1 MKLGNNM
8 NLNLFETHFK
18 SLDRSQFIP
27 DDFKHE
33 ANYDTPLPIGFNQ
46 TISQPSLVKQMI
58 LLLDPHP
65 TDTVLEIGTGS
76 GYLTALLSPFVQRI
90 ISLEIIPELAR
101 QANARL
107 KNMGYHNIEVIISDG
122 SFGYK
127 NEPYWNIVGKDFH
140 ARAARE
146 PIGARSRG
154 LRDRRPA
161 AARTRAGRGAGA
173 GAGGGGEFSR
183 PADDAWR
190 LSAQTRV
197 ALCARA
203 GVFG

>member
-27 DDFKHE
+27 DDFKYE

-127 NEPYWNIVGKDFH
+127 KFAPYNRIIVSASSTCIPPELLEQLDNNGKMII
-140 ARAARE
+140 
-146 PIGARSRG
+146 PIGNHYSQKLMLVEKDANG
-154 LRDRRPA
+154 LITQNDLA
-161 AARTRAGRGAGA
+161 SVFFV
-173 GAGGGGEFSR
+173 EFVG
-183 PADDAWR
+183 PYGWNK
-190 LSAQTRV
+190 
-197 ALCARA
+197 
-203 GVFG
+203 

>member
-127 NEPYWNIVGKDFH
+127 KFAPYNRIIVSASSTCIPPELLEQLDNNGKMII
-140 ARAARE
+140 
-146 PIGARSRG
+146 PIGNHYSQKLMLVKKDNNG
-154 LRDRRPA
+154 LITQNDLA
-161 AARTRAGRGAGA
+161 SVVFV
-173 GAGGGGEFSR
+173 EFVG
-183 PADDAWR
+183 PYGY
-190 LSAQTRV
+190 LNK
-197 ALCARA
+197 
-203 GVFG
+203 

>member
-127 NEPYWNIVGKDFH
+127 KFAPYNRIIVSASSTCIPPELLEQLDNNGKMII
-140 ARAARE
+140 
-146 PIGARSRG
+146 PIGNHYSQKLMLVKKDNNG
-154 LRDRRPA
+154 LITQNDLA
-161 AARTRAGRGAGA
+161 SVVFV
-173 GAGGGGEFSR
+173 EFVG
-183 PADDAWR
+183 PYGWNK
-190 LSAQTRV
+190 
-197 ALCARA
+197 
-203 GVFG
+203 

>member
-127 NEPYWNIVGKDFH
+127 KFAPYNRIIVSASSTCIPPELLEQLDNNGKMII
-140 ARAARE
+140 
-146 PIGARSRG
+146 PIGNHYSQKLMLVKKDNNG
-154 LRDRRPA
+154 LITQNDLVSVVFV
-161 AARTRAGRGAGA
+161 
-173 GAGGGGEFSR
+173 EFVG
-183 PADDAWR
+183 PYGY
-190 LSAQTRV
+190 LNK
-197 ALCARA
+197 
-203 GVFG
+203 

>member
-46 TISQPSLVKQMI
+46 TISQHSLVKQMI

-122 SFGYK
+122 SFGYEK
-127 NEPYWNIVGKDFH
+127 FAPYNRIIVSASSTCIPPELLEQLDINGKMII
-140 ARAARE
+140 
-146 PIGARSRG
+146 PIGNHYSQKLMLVEKDANG
-154 LRDRRPA
+154 LITQNDLA
-161 AARTRAGRGAGA
+161 SVVFV
-173 GAGGGGEFSR
+173 EFVG
-183 PADDAWR
+183 PYGWNK
-190 LSAQTRV
+190 
-197 ALCARA
+197 
-203 GVFG
+203 

>member
-127 NEPYWNIVGKDFH
+127 KFAPYNRIIVSASSTCIPPELLEQLDNNGKMII
-140 ARAARE
+140 
-146 PIGARSRG
+146 PIGNHYSQKLMLVEKDANG
-154 LRDRRPA
+154 LITQNDLA
-161 AARTRAGRGAGA
+161 SVVFV
-173 GAGGGGEFSR
+173 EFVG
-183 PADDAWR
+183 PYGWNK
-190 LSAQTRV
+190 
-197 ALCARA
+197 
-203 GVFG
+203 

>member
-27 DDFKHE
+27 DDFKYE

-127 NEPYWNIVGKDFH
+127 KFAPYNRIIVSASSTCIPPELLEQLDNNGKMII
-140 ARAARE
+140 
-146 PIGARSRG
+146 PIGNHYSQKLMLVEKDANG
-154 LRDRRPA
+154 LITQNDLA
-161 AARTRAGRGAGA
+161 SVVFV
-173 GAGGGGEFSR
+173 EFVG
-183 PADDAWR
+183 PYGWNK
-190 LSAQTRV
+190 
-197 ALCARA
+197 
-203 GVFG
+203 

>member
-1 MKLGNNM
+1 M

-27 DDFKHE
+27 DDFKYE

-127 NEPYWNIVGKDFH
+127 KFAPYNRIIVSASSTCIPPELLEQLDNNGKMII
-140 ARAARE
+140 
-146 PIGARSRG
+146 PIGNHYSQKLMLVEKDANG
-154 LRDRRPA
+154 LITQNDLA
-161 AARTRAGRGAGA
+161 SVVFV
-173 GAGGGGEFSR
+173 EFVG
-183 PADDAWR
+183 PYGWNK
-190 LSAQTRV
+190 
-197 ALCARA
+197 
-203 GVFG
+203 